1 MFTDKTGKSI
11 QTFPLIYFT
20 CTSTD
25 VWTDKGRTRHAL
37 KRFTTE
43 MLDHHSTTT
52 ILHCICL
59 IFHLFKMAHREQT

>member
-1 MFTDKTGKSI
+1 MFTDKTRKSI

-37 KRFTTE
+37 KGFTQQ
-43 MLDHHSTTT
+43 LYY
-52 ILHCICL
+52 IVYV
-59 IFHLFKMAHREQT
+59 

>member
-1 MFTDKTGKSI
+1 MFTDKTRKSI

-37 KRFTTE
+37 IKGFTQQKC
-43 MLDHHSTTT
+43 LT
-52 ILHCICL
+52 IIPQQLYYIVYV
-59 IFHLFKMAHREQT
+59 